1 MSPVDPWW
9 GAELAPGR
17 WGPVFSSSRAAGS
30 LVLASGSTWMTSLLH
45 LTKKYRVVQWIQARL
60 LPPDA
65 RDTGRVFPCVQ
76 GSHSISERPL
86 PEGGCASLHF
96 RGRRVFREI
105 SKVKVETQWSPYLP
119 QPRFSGLYIGQQLGV
134 GPAIGRLQIKELTYG
149 NKQTNKKPKMGKG
162 GNGELC
168 LKGTELPFG
177 KF

>member
-65 RDTGRVFPCVQ
+65 RDTGRVFPYVQ

-96 RGRRVFREI
+96 HGRRVFRGI
-105 SKVKVETQWSPYLP
+105 SRVKVETQWSPYLP
-119 QPRFSGLYIGQQLGV
+119 DLGKGSSSTSVFAAYVSRAQPRNEASG
-134 GPAIGRLQIKELTYG
+134 
-149 NKQTNKKPKMGKG
+149 
-162 GNGELC
+162 
-168 LKGTELPFG
+168 LKGT
-177 KF
+177 